1 MAKKNILKVE
11 DLSVFFK
18 INEGVVRAVENV
30 SFELENGESIGLV
43 GESGCGKTTTALAIM
58 GMLPGNGYVD
68 SGKIF
73 FDGNNI
79 IKNTE
84 LEWQNYRWN
93 KIAMIFQG
101 AMNSLN
107 PVMKINDQ
115 IGEAIKLHNPSIT
128 KEKLKRRVIE
138 LFKLV
143 GLDEK
148 RINYYPHE
156 FSGGM
161 KQRVMI
167 AMALAC
173 NPNLI
178 IGDEPTTALDVM
190 VQAQIIDL
198 INDLRKKLN
207 MSMIIITHDLSI
219 ISEMC
224 DKIAVMY
231 AGNIVEVGYIED
243 IIENHK
249 HPYTEK
255 LIKAFPNIYGDK
267 KMVESIPGTP
277 PNLLDP
283 PKGCRFHP
291 RCHKSRDICKSFI
304 PEYTAFKNEHFVA
317 CHVAKEGNMS
327 EA

>member
-1 MAKKNILKVE
+1 MENKNILRVE

-30 SFELENGESIGLV
+30 SFELKDGESIGLI
-43 GESGCGKTTTALAIM
+43 GESGCGKTTTALSIM
-58 GMLPGNGYVD
+58 GMLPSNGYVNE
-68 SGKIF
+68 GNIF
-73 FDGNNI
+73 FEGENV
-79 IKNTE
+79 IKNDE
-84 LEWQNYRWN
+84 IQWQKYRWD

-107 PVMKINDQ
+107 PVMKISDQ
-115 IGEAIKLHNPSIT
+115 IGEAIKLHQPNVT
-128 KEKLKRRVIE
+128 KEAVEKRVIE

-173 NPNLI
+173 NPRLI

-198 INDLRKKLN
+198 INDLRSKLS

-219 ISEMC
+219 ISEIC
-224 DKIAVMY
+224 DKVAVMY
-231 AGNIVEVGYIED
+231 AGNIVEVGCIED
-243 IIENHK
+243 IIENCR
-249 HPYTEK
+249 HPYTQK

-267 KMVESIPGTP
+267 KMVESIPGVP
-277 PNLLDP
+277 PNLLAP

-291 RCHKSRDICKSFI
+291 RCHKCMDICKTTV
-304 PEYTAFKNEHFVA
+304 PRYTVLGDGHLVA
-317 CHVAKEGNMS
+317 CHVVKGE
-327 EA
+327 

>member
-1 MAKKNILKVE
+1 MENKNILKVE

-18 INEGVVRAVENV
+18 INEGTVRAVENV
-30 SFELENGESIGLV
+30 SFELKDGESIGLV
-43 GESGCGKTTTALAIM
+43 GESGCGKTTTALSIM
-58 GMLPGNGYVD
+58 GMLPSNGYVD
-68 SGKIF
+68 EGKIF
-73 FDGNNI
+73 FEGENLAQNDE
-79 IKNTE
+79 T
-84 LEWQNYRWN
+84 EWQKYRWD

-107 PVMKINDQ
+107 PVMKISDQ
-115 IGEAIKLHNPSIT
+115 IGEAIQLHDPTVT
-128 KEKLKRRVIE
+128 KEEVEKRVVE

-173 NPNLI
+173 NPRLI

-198 INDLRKKLN
+198 INDLREKLN

-219 ISEMC
+219 ISEVC
-224 DKIAVMY
+224 DKVAVMY

-243 IIENHK
+243 IIENCK

-267 KMVESIPGTP
+267 KMVESIPGAP

-291 RCHKSRDICKSFI
+291 RCHKCIDICKSTV
-304 PEYTAFKNEHFVA
+304 PEYTVFGDGHLVA
-317 CHVAKEGNMS
+317 CHVVKGEQ
-327 EA
+327 

>member
-1 MAKKNILKVE
+1 MIKKNILKVE

-18 INEGVVRAVENV
+18 INEGIVRAVENV
-30 SFELENGESIGLV
+30 SFKLKDGESIGLV
-43 GESGCGKTTTALAIM
+43 GESGCGKTTTALSIM
-58 GMLPGNGYVD
+58 GMIPSNGYVD
-68 SGKIF
+68 NGKIF
-73 FDGNNI
+73 FDGDNI
-79 IKNTE
+79 TKNTE
-84 LEWQNYRWN
+84 LQWQNYRWN

-115 IGEAIKLHNPSIT
+115 ISEAIKLHNPNIS
-128 KEKLKRRVIE
+128 KEKLDGRVKE

-198 INDLRKKLN
+198 INDLRRKLN

-243 IIENHK
+243 IIENYR

-267 KMVESIPGTP
+267 KMVESIPGAP

-283 PKGCRFHP
+283 PQGCRFHP
-291 RCHKSRDICKSFI
+291 RCHRCIDICTNVK
-304 PEYTAFKNEHFVA
+304 PEYTVFGDEHFVA
-317 CHVAKEGNMS
+317 CHVVKEDSKNH
-327 EA
+327 E

>member
-1 MAKKNILKVE
+1 MENKNILKVE

-18 INEGVVRAVENV
+18 INEGTVQAVENV
-30 SFELENGESIGLV
+30 NFQLRDGESIGLV

-58 GMLPGNGYVD
+58 GMLPSNGYVD
-68 SGKIF
+68 NGKVF
-73 FDGNNI
+73 FEEVDI
-79 IKNTE
+79 VKNDE
-84 LEWQNYRWN
+84 KQWQKYRWD

-107 PVMKINDQ
+107 PVMKIRDQ
-115 IGEAIKLHNPSIT
+115 IGEAIRLHNPSVT
-128 KEKLKRRVIE
+128 KEEVNDRVVE

-173 NPNLI
+173 NPKLI

-198 INDLRKKLN
+198 INNLRQKLN

-219 ISEMC
+219 ISEIC
-224 DKIAVMY
+224 DKVAVMY

-243 IIENHK
+243 IIENYK

-267 KMVESIPGTP
+267 KMVESIPGAP

-291 RCHKSRDICKSFI
+291 RCHRCIDICKSVL
-304 PEYTAFKNEHFVA
+304 PEYTVFGDEHFVA
-317 CHVAKEGNMS
+317 CHVVRGGRMNG
-327 EA
+327 

>member
-1 MAKKNILKVE
+1 MENRNILKVE

-18 INEGVVRAVENV
+18 INEGTVRAVEKV
-30 SFELENGESIGLV
+30 SFGLKHGESIGLV
-43 GESGCGKTTTALAIM
+43 GESGCGKTTTALSIM
-58 GMLPGNGYVD
+58 GMLPSNGYVD
-68 SGKIF
+68 K
-73 FDGNNI
+73 GNILFEGDNI
-79 IKNTE
+79 VKNTE
-84 LEWQNYRWN
+84 VEWQKYRWD

-101 AMNSLN
+101 SMNSLN
-107 PVMKINDQ
+107 PVMKISDQ
-115 IGEAIKLHNPSIT
+115 IGEAIKLHNPDIT
-128 KEKLKRRVIE
+128 KEEVGNRVIE

-173 NPNLI
+173 NPKLI

-219 ISEMC
+219 ISEIC
-224 DKIAVMY
+224 DKVAVMY
-231 AGNIVEVGYIED
+231 AGNIVEVGYIKD
-243 IIENHK
+243 IIENYK

-267 KMVESIPGTP
+267 RMVESIPGAP
-277 PNLLDP
+277 PNLLNP

-291 RCHKSRDICKSFI
+291 RCHKCIGVCKTVA
-304 PEYTAFKNEHFVA
+304 PEYTVFDGGHFVA
-317 CHVAKEGNMS
+317 CHVVKGRV
-327 EA
+327 

>member
-1 MAKKNILKVE
+1 MVNKNILKVK

-18 INEGVVRAVENV
+18 INEGIVRAVENV
-30 SFELENGESIGLV
+30 SFKLKDGESIGLV
-43 GESGCGKTTTALAIM
+43 GESGCGKTTTALSIM
-58 GMLPGNGYVD
+58 GMLPSNGYVNN
-68 SGKIF
+68 GKIF
-73 FDGNNI
+73 FDGDNI
-79 IKNTE
+79 TRNTE
-84 LEWQNYRWN
+84 LQWQNYRWN

-115 IGEAIKLHNPSIT
+115 ISEAIKLHNPNIS
-128 KEKLKRRVIE
+128 KEKLDGRVKE
-138 LFKLV
+138 LFRLV

-198 INDLRKKLN
+198 INDLRRKLN

-243 IIENHK
+243 MIENYR

-267 KMVESIPGTP
+267 KMVESIPGAP
-277 PNLLDP
+277 PNLLAP

-291 RCHKSRDICKSFI
+291 RCHRCIDICRNVK
-304 PEYTAFKNEHFVA
+304 PEYTVFGDEHFVA
-317 CHVAKEGNMS
+317 CHVVKEGNIN
-327 EA
+327 EE

>member
-1 MAKKNILKVE
+1 MENKNILRVE
-11 DLSVFFK
+11 DLSVIFK

-30 SFELENGESIGLV
+30 SFELKDGESIGLV
-43 GESGCGKTTTALAIM
+43 GESGCGKTTTALSIM
-58 GMLPGNGYVD
+58 GMLPSNGYVNE
-68 SGKIF
+68 GNIF
-73 FDGNNI
+73 FEGENVV
-79 IKNTE
+79 KNDE
-84 LEWQNYRWN
+84 IQWQKYRWD

-107 PVMKINDQ
+107 PVMKISDQ
-115 IGEAIKLHNPSIT
+115 IGEAIKLHQSNVT
-128 KEKLKRRVIE
+128 KEAVEKRVIE

-173 NPNLI
+173 NPSLI

-198 INDLRKKLN
+198 INDLRSKLS

-219 ISEMC
+219 ISEIC
-224 DKIAVMY
+224 DKVAVMY
-231 AGNIVEVGYIED
+231 AGNIVEVGCIED
-243 IIENHK
+243 IIENCR
-249 HPYTEK
+249 HPYTQK

-267 KMVESIPGTP
+267 KMVESIPGVP
-277 PNLLDP
+277 PNLLAP

-291 RCHKSRDICKSFI
+291 RCHKCMDICKTTV
-304 PEYTAFKNEHFVA
+304 PRYTVFKDGHLVA
-317 CHVAKEGNMS
+317 CHVVKGE
-327 EA
+327 

>member
-1 MAKKNILKVE
+1 MENKNILRVE

-30 SFELENGESIGLV
+30 SFELKDGESIGLV
-43 GESGCGKTTTALAIM
+43 GESGCGKTTTALSIM
-58 GMLPGNGYVD
+58 GMLPSNGYVNE
-68 SGKIF
+68 GNIF
-73 FDGNNI
+73 FEG
-79 IKNTE
+79 KNVVKNDE
-84 LEWQNYRWN
+84 IQWQKYRWD

-107 PVMKINDQ
+107 PVMKISDQ
-115 IGEAIKLHNPSIT
+115 IGEAIKLHQPNVT
-128 KEKLKRRVIE
+128 KEAVEKRVIE

-173 NPNLI
+173 NPRLI

-198 INDLRKKLN
+198 INDLRSKLS

-219 ISEMC
+219 ISEIC
-224 DKIAVMY
+224 DKVAVMY
-231 AGNIVEVGYIED
+231 AGNIVEVGCIED
-243 IIENHK
+243 IIENCR
-249 HPYTEK
+249 HPYTQK

-267 KMVESIPGTP
+267 KMVESIPGVP
-277 PNLLDP
+277 PNLLAP

-291 RCHKSRDICKSFI
+291 RCHKCMDICKTTV
-304 PEYTAFKNEHFVA
+304 PRYTVFKDGHLVA
-317 CHVAKEGNMS
+317 CHVVKGE
-327 EA
+327 

>member
-1 MAKKNILKVE
+1 MIKKNILKVE

-18 INEGVVRAVENV
+18 INEGIVRAVENV
-30 SFELENGESIGLV
+30 NFKLKDGESIGLV
-43 GESGCGKTTTALAIM
+43 GESGCGKTTTALSIM
-58 GMLPGNGYVD
+58 GMLPSNGYID
-68 SGKIF
+68 NGKIF
-73 FDGNNI
+73 FDGDNI
-79 IKNTE
+79 TRNTE
-84 LEWQNYRWN
+84 LQWQNYRWN

-115 IGEAIKLHNPSIT
+115 ISEAIKLHNPNIS
-128 KEKLKRRVIE
+128 KEKLDGRVKE

-198 INDLRKKLN
+198 INNLRKKLN

-243 IIENHK
+243 IINNYR

-267 KMVESIPGTP
+267 KMVESIPGAP
-277 PNLLDP
+277 PNLLNP

-291 RCHKSRDICKSFI
+291 RCHRCIDICRNVK
-304 PEYTAFKNEHFVA
+304 PEYTAFGDEHFVA
-317 CHVAKEGNMS
+317 CHVVKEGNIN
-327 EA
+327 EE